1 MEENKR
7 RAEKEL
13 LDQGI
18 VGMILPPQRNG
29 GELLDDVDDEMYD
42 RVSHGDKLDMSCDF
56 DSILDFKEREKKRI
70 IAQKK
75 EVLDSA

>member
-7 RAEKEL
+7 RAEKEK

-29 GELLDDVDDEMYD
+29 GELLDDEMSD